1 MAEKRRGGRLS
12 DSDDEISDAKKR
24 RTLMY
29 EENESNRNEEILGN
43 ENSVD
48 SSNSFSNYSDY
59 SLKLM
64 VNNVLI

>member
-1 MAEKRRGGRLS
+1 MADKRRGGRLS

-29 EENESNRNEEILGN
+29 GENESNRNEEILGN

>member
-48 SSNSFSNYSDY
+48 SSKSFSNYSDY